1 MDVLEQKFAQKVQ
14 KQLTK
19 HHIGG
24 NMCISSRRGEMCMIL
39 QFSCSNHKSIRNK
52 VTFSTIAGSDNTF
65 EETLKPFSNVRVMR
79 SAVIYGAN
87 GSGKSNFISALEFMR
102 NLVSESIKHQPG
114 QGIFQAPHKL
124 NSNNV
129 PSEYDIQF
137 VKNDIRYAYGFTIVK
152 NAVQNEYLYY
162 FPKGRQVKIFEREAM
177 EIKPGDKYKNAFE
190 VSFGVL
196 KENRLFLSCAANY
209 TNIKEIEEAFLFF
222 QDDIVVYN
230 PHANNW
236 TEYSIQ
242 LMQQNTE
249 IKNVFVEI
257 LQALGTGVKD
267 IRVKLE
273 KTRLTAKDLP
283 QEMPEALKMLMT
295 SQEANMIEAKLIYDE
310 FETDLMVEE
319 STGIKRLF
327 EVICPIIDIIN
338 NGKILV
344 CDEIETSLHESIV
357 YQIVK
362 LFNQARKDRFAQL
375 IFSTH
380 DTSLLDSSLFRRDQ
394 IWFTQLDKQRA
405 TDLYSLVEIKNV
417 RKTENLEKG
426 YISGKYGAI
435 PVLNRNFSFDD
446 ALNKQ

>member
-1 MDVLEQKFAQKVQ
+1 
-14 KQLTK
+14 
-19 HHIGG
+19 
-24 NMCISSRRGEMCMIL
+24 MCISNSRGVSHMVL
-39 QFSCSNHKSIRNK
+39 QFSCSNHKSIRKK
-52 VTFSTIAGSDNTF
+52 VTFSAIAGSDSTF

-124 NSNNV
+124 NSDSV

-137 VKNDIRYAYGFTIVK
+137 VKNGIRYAYGFSIVK

-162 FPKGRQVKIFEREAM
+162 FPNGRQVKIFERETM
-177 EIKPGDKYKNAFE
+177 EIKPGDKYKNAFG
-190 VSFGVL
+190 VILGVL

-222 QDDIVVYN
+222 KDDIVVYN
-230 PHANNW
+230 PNANNW

-242 LMQQNTE
+242 LMQQNKE
-249 IKNVFVEI
+249 IKNIFVEI

-267 IRVKLE
+267 IKVKLE
-273 KTRLTAKDLP
+273 KTKLTAKDLP
-283 QEMPEALKMLMT
+283 QEIPEALKMLMI
-295 SQEANMIEAKLIYDE
+295 SQEANMIEAKLVYDE

-327 EVICPIIDIIN
+327 EVVCLIIDIIN

-362 LFNQARKDRFAQL
+362 LFNGARKDQFAQL

-380 DTSLLDSSLFRRDQ
+380 DTRLLDSSLFRRDQ

-435 PVLNRNFSFDD
+435 PILNRNFSFDD

>member
-1 MDVLEQKFAQKVQ
+1 ML
-14 KQLTK
+14 
-19 HHIGG
+19 
-24 NMCISSRRGEMCMIL
+24 L
-39 QFSCSNHKSIRNK
+39 QFSCSNHKSIKNK
-52 VTFSTIAGSDNTF
+52 IIFSAIAGSDDTF
-65 EETLKPFSNVRVMR
+65 EESLKPFSNFRVVP
-79 SAVIYGAN
+79 SAVIYGPN

-102 NLVSESIKHQPG
+102 SLVSESIKHQPG

-124 NSNNV
+124 NPADV

-137 VKNDIRYAYGFTIVK
+137 VKDDIRYVYGFSIVS
-152 NAVQNEYLYY
+152 NVVQEEYLYY
-162 FPKGRQVKIFEREAM
+162 FPKGRQVKIFERESM
-177 EIKPGDKYKNAFE
+177 KIRPGDKYKNFFG
-190 VSFGVL
+190 VSISVL

-209 TNIKEIEEAFLFF
+209 TNIKEIEDAFLFF
-222 QDDIVVYN
+222 REDIVIYN
-230 PHANNW
+230 PQINNW

-242 LMQQNTE
+242 LMQQSE
-249 IKNVFVEI
+249 EVKKVFVEI
-257 LQALGTGVKD
+257 LQALGTGIKD
-267 IRVKLE
+267 VRVRLE
-273 KTRLTAKDLP
+273 KTRLAVKDLP

-295 SQEANMIEAKLIYDE
+295 SQNTNVIEAKLVYDA
-310 FETDLMVEE
+310 FETDLMSEE

-344 CDEIETSLHESIV
+344 CDEIETSFHESIV

-362 LFNQARKDRFAQL
+362 LFNMTKKDQFAQL

-394 IWFTQLDKQRA
+394 IWFTQLDHQRS

-435 PVLNRNFSFDD
+435 PVVNRNFSFEDVGI
-446 ALNKQ
+446 KR

>member
-1 MDVLEQKFAQKVQ
+1 MQ

-24 NMCISSRRGEMCMIL
+24 NMCISNRRGEMCMIL

-65 EETLKPFSNVRVMR
+65 EDTLKPFSNVRVMR

-102 NLVSESIKHQPG
+102 NLVSDSIKHQPG

-362 LFNQARKDRFAQL
+362 LFNQAGKDRFAQL